1 MQLLGRND
9 SAVFFSEKYRKGA
22 IMTITL
28 YKAYLQ
34 VANC

>member
-1 MQLLGRND
+1 MQLLERND
-9 SAVFFSEKYRKGA
+9 SSVLFPEKYRKGA